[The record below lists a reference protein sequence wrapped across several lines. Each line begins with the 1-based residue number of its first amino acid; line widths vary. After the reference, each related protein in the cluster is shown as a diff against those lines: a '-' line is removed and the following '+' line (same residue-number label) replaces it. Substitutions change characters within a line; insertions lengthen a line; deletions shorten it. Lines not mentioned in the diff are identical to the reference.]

1 MSHVSC
7 KTFFIRISSHLYLS
21 NPINVLQKVL
31 RIVRSMEELKE
42 ELRSLTVRVEGRQET
57 ISELLKNRR

>member
-1 MSHVSC
+1 M
-7 KTFFIRISSHLYLS
+7 YLS